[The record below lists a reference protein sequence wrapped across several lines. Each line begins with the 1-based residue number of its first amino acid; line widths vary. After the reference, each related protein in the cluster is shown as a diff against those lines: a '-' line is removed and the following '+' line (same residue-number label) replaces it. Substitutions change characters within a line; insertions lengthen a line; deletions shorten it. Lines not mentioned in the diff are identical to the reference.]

1 MADTK
6 KLPSTDALKERFKA
20 GSIPLQSDFANL
32 IDMAAAGASTTGVAS
47 DQDGKPGLGMRLN
60 ANGKLELNV
69 DQSGFDYTTETD
81 GSVFIAVDK
90 GTNQLVLDL
99 GLGLTRASSVV
110 EVSVK
115 AATGITVNKDGVSIS
130 SDNLAYIEAA
140 ARGVGQFHGQDG
152 KAGLGMKYGSN
163 GKLELNVGTFNYGT
177 TGGYMPVSVNTAT
190 NMPVID
196 LYYGMQQYS
205 GGLGIHPS
213 TGIKLDASGVSV
225 DMGYVVPR
233 GIIVAFYG
241 SSAPAG
247 WAFCDGNNGT
257 PDLRHRFIK
266 GSEGFNTYTGGTGT
280 NTYTPGG
287 TVTVDYHVLTVN
299 EMPAHS
305 HRLIK
310 KTVGNYG
317 NGYFTPY
324 AEQGPVEDLAY
335 IGAFWSDW
343 LENTGANWG
352 HNHTASFSGK
362 AWTQNNEPQYYA
374 IAYIMKL

>member
-6 KLPSTDALKERFKA
+6 KLQSPDALKERFKA

-32 IDMAAAGASTTGVAS
+32 IDMAAVGASATGAAS
-47 DQDGKPGLGMRLN
+47 DQDGKPGLGMRIT
-60 ANGKLELNV
+60 AAGKLEP
-69 DQSGFDYTTETD
+69 DIDSHDYSLASDTQ
-81 GSVFIAVDK
+81 GISPIAVDTS
-90 GTNQLVLDL
+90 TNKLVVDIKW
-99 GLGLTRASSVV
+99 GLTADSSGLSVKPSKGIVV
-110 EVSVK
+110 DATGVSV
-115 AATGITVNKDGVSIS
+115 SP
-130 SDNLAYIEAA
+130 DNLAYIEAA

-152 KAGLGMKYGSN
+152 KAGLGMKYSGN
-163 GKLELNVGTFNYGT
+163 GKLELNVGTYNYGT

-196 LYYGMQQYS
+196 LWYGMENNS
-205 GGLGIHPS
+205 GGGLSIIPS
-213 TGIKLDASGVSV
+213 KGIKVDSSGVSV
-225 DMGYVVPR
+225 DMAYVVPR

-287 TVTVDYHVLTVN
+287 TVTVNSHVLTWN

-305 HRLIK
+305 HRFIRA
-310 KTVGNYG
+310 Y
-317 NGYFTPY
+317 NGVYTEGQHRPPEGLGGVMDITGGRTNDF
-324 AEQGPVEDLAY
+324 
-335 IGAFWSDW
+335 
-343 LENTGANWG
+343 LETSGANWG
-352 HNHTASFSGK
+352 HSHTASFSGK